1 MFSSPRSWPT
11 TNAAGAPS
19 HNSTGIE
26 LSEQAI
32 VRSKRKLW
40 TQSEEAT
47 FSRLWTDHGQTA
59 QGIAA
64 RLGRSPCACWK
75 RARILDLPLRHVL
88 PPEIK
93 SLVVELWNEG
103 VPSSQIG
110 ARVGIKPG
118 SVRGLTRRLNLPP
131 RPLTGFHK
139 TFSPEQDALLTA
151 LWSNKTLSNTQ
162 ICERVGRGKHS
173 CQRRAKE
180 LNLGRRPDTSHN
192 NSPWITA
199 EAKAKLESEWKAGTS
214 ASTIAR
220 MFGVTRN
227 SVIGRLHRA
236 GLLRTGSRPR
246 RERAPQ
252 MPRAPRAR
260 RESKVSFGVSSRRT
274 APGWSGSLTPAV
286 LALPDPAY
294 ADCVTFEQLKH
305 GRCHWPLGE
314 PTKFC
319 GRQSCEIGH
328 GSYCEQHYA
337 RSIARRFYA

>member
-1 MFSSPRSWPT
+1 MRRS
-11 TNAAGAPS
+11 
-19 HNSTGIE
+19 
-26 LSEQAI
+26 
-32 VRSKRKLW
+32 RRKLW
-40 TQSEEAT
+40 TQDEEAT

-88 PPEIK
+88 APEIK
-93 SLVVELWNEG
+93 SLVVSLWNEG

-110 ARVGIKPG
+110 ARVGIKSG

-151 LWSNKTLSNTQ
+151 LWSDKTLSNTQ

-192 NSPWITA
+192 NSPWIKA

-214 ASTIAR
+214 ASAIAH

-236 GLLRTGSRPR
+236 GLLGTGDRPR

-260 RESKVSFGVSSRRT
+260 RESKQVSFGPSNRT
-274 APGWSGSLTPAV
+274 APGRAPLVV
-286 LALPDPAY
+286 LALPDPDY
-294 ADCVTFEQLKH
+294 ADCVTFEQLKAD
-305 GRCHWPLGE
+305 GCRWPIGE
-314 PTKFC
+314 APKFC
-319 GRQSCEIGH
+319 GRKCGRQEHQLDH

-337 RSIARRFYA
+337 RSTRRRIYA